1 MGKDY
6 CPSGKLVDVNVSMIF
21 NHVFLVFTPDRNFV
35 MNIGILTE
43 HIYLDTFIL
52 LCVDKIDMSMSYK
65 KYFMFHILNICLGTV
80 PFNMNDFDY
89 ATLLNKIHIRL

>member
-1 MGKDY
+1 MYTLYRSCSKQQCLNFICRMGKDY

-43 HIYLDTFIL
+43 HMYLDTFIL
-52 LCVDKIDMSMSYK
+52 LCVDIE
-65 KYFMFHILNICLGTV
+65 ILICQ
-80 PFNMNDFDY
+80 
-89 ATLLNKIHIRL
+89 